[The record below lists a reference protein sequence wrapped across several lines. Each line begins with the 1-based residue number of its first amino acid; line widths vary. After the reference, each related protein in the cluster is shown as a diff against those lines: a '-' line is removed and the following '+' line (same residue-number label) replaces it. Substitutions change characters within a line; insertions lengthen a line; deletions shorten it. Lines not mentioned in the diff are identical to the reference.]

1 MSTTAAEL
9 LAAIDSAAADLEQ
22 AKEAVRQAIYARYSA
37 EARHREAVDAFEAWS
52 KQALT

>member
-1 MSTTAAEL
+1 MSTAAEL
-9 LAAIDSAAADLEQ
+9 LAAVDTAAADLEQ

-37 EARHREAVDAFEAWS
+37 EARHREAVEAYETWS